1 MCRNLLFENSGCDER
16 LVSGSWVVAPQPN
29 TVHSSVVVGQLLRV
43 VLERKSNCDRV
54 LRTEFQRTPVA
65 FGSAVCDWN
74 QLRRSFFWTA
84 LSAVKSYGQEAGER
98 QESLHLDRRIE
109 KVGVMC
115 SMPEQL
121 PLIYRC
127 GDWCN
132 DQKSVQRQCIHV
144 LFLSRCVSV
153 NQNWP
158 NECTECTYEPAQGK
172 LSDIGDNVVHHL
184 TPDNRNRLTC
194 HPLKKNIES
203 KEIPWAD
210 GENCGPRKFE
220 GC

>member
-1 MCRNLLFENSGCDER
+1 MWAVCCKRPMCRNLLFENSGCDER

-29 TVHSSVVVGQLLRV
+29 TVHSSVVVGQLLRL

-98 QESLHLDRRIE
+98 QESLHLDQRIE

-144 LFLSRCVSV
+144 LFPCHAACQLTKIDLT
-153 NQNWP
+153 NAP
-158 NECTECTYEPAQGK
+158 NVPMN
-172 LSDIGDNVVHHL
+172 LH
-184 TPDNRNRLTC
+184 
-194 HPLKKNIES
+194 
-203 KEIPWAD
+203 KEYFVTLEIMWSTIWHQIIVIDWRAT
-210 GENCGPRKFE
+210 R
-220 GC
+220 